1 MTYGPHRHRQ
11 HLLPTDGGDHGS
23 RDFDSDSSATKN
35 VSERARSVNSEPTAE
50 ASSEQTWRAS
60 LRRWDLWTKPRSM
73 ILFLLLWELVAIG
86 LLAWGIATSGH
97 VTGTDWARLAA
108 LAGCAT
114 LHIQLTRRQEERRRN
129 RIAAVHIDLSGI
141 WIFPAALLLP
151 IQLTLLLI
159 AIVRGQRWVN
169 SRRPPHKFVF
179 TSFTHAVAA
188 LAAQRLFYA
197 LAEDDLSRLDQS
209 NGWRI
214 FALLMLVGFAYALL
228 QALVIGSLLALG
240 GTASPTLR
248 NVLGSKSDNLLEAS
262 TVGLGTITT
271 VLLVNLP
278 PAIVILVLVSVVG
291 NRLAEINQLQS
302 EARTDAKTGV
312 LNVRGWTESA
322 QRALNRASRSAD
334 ELALLMIDLDHFK
347 WINDTYGHPAG
358 DDVLRTV
365 AQVLGEVTRPA
376 DVVGRFGGEEF
387 LILLPDI
394 DRTGAELAA
403 ERVRTAIAEL
413 RIPTTDKRGG
423 RTTVAGRTTS
433 IGVAV
438 FPRHADSLEAL
449 MQAADGAVYD
459 AKESGRNVVRFA
471 PDVASTPTQRAE
483 G

>member
-1 MTYGPHRHRQ
+1 MIVFLAVWEIAAVV
-11 HLLPTDGGDHGS
+11 LLS
-23 RDFDSDSSATKN
+23 F
-35 VSERARSVNSEPTAE
+35 
-50 ASSEQTWRAS
+50 
-60 LRRWDLWTKPRSM
+60 
-73 ILFLLLWELVAIG
+73 
-86 LLAWGIATSGH
+86 GIATAGE
-97 VTGTDWARLAA
+97 VTATDWTRLAA

-129 RIAAVHIDLSGI
+129 RIASVHIDLSGI
-141 WIFPAALLLP
+141 WTFPAALLLP
-151 IQLTLLLI
+151 IHLTLLLI

-179 TSFTHAVAA
+179 TTFTVAVAA
-188 LAAQRLFYA
+188 LVAQRLFEA
-197 LAEDDLSRLDQS
+197 LAADDISRLDQS
-209 NGWRI
+209 NGLRM
-214 FALLMLVGFAYALL
+214 FALLMLVGFAYALV
-228 QALVIGSLLALG
+228 QALIIGSLLALG

-262 TVGLGTITT
+262 TIGLGTIAT

-278 PAIVILVLVSVVG
+278 PSIIILVLVSVVG

-322 QRALNRASRSAD
+322 QRALNRASRSSE

-347 WINDTYGHPAG
+347 WINDTFGHPAG
-358 DDVLRTV
+358 DDVLRSV
-365 AQVLGEVTRPA
+365 AQTLGEVTRPA

-394 DRTGAELAA
+394 DRAGAELAA
-403 ERVRTAIAEL
+403 ERVRSAIEDL
-413 RIPTTDKRGG
+413 RIVTTDKRGG
-423 RTTVAGRTTS
+423 QTTVAGRTTS

-438 FPRHADSLEAL
+438 YPRHADSLEAML
-449 MQAADGAVYD
+449 QAADGAVYD
-459 AKESGRNVVRFA
+459 AKESGRNLVRFA
-471 PDVASTPTQRAE
+471 ADVPPDASVPPAQRTE